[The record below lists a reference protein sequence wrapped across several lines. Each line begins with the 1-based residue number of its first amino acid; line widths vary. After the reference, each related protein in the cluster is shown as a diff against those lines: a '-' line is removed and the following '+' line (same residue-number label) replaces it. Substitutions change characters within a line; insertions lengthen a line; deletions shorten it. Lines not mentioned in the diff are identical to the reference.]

1 MFALDYFAWVLLN
14 KLFILSPLAYCPHL
28 PYRAKQCRTKF
39 SSDKIFVPYEKFRHF
54 SPTKHFVHFRNLK
67 LAQKRFN
74 LFIFLE
80 II

>member
-39 SSDKIFVPYEKFRHF
+39 SSDKIIRETKFL
-54 SPTKHFVHFRNLK
+54 SPTKNFVTFLRQNILS
-67 LAQKRFN
+67 
-74 LFIFLE
+74 IFE
-80 II
+80 I